1 VNHSMDTRL
10 PLLLHARSRG
20 FTLLE
25 VMIVCSLIAVLAA
38 MAIPSYRQYVMRIHR
53 ADAIEKL
60 LTAAACQQRLYASE
74 FSFDTHRCLPN
85 GADEKYTFR
94 YEPEA
99 TSGAVAF
106 TVIAEPKAAQA
117 ADVCGS
123 LSLTH
128 TGLRMIGANSE
139 RLNACWQSR

>member
-1 VNHSMDTRL
+1 
-10 PLLLHARSRG
+10 
-20 FTLLE
+20 
-25 VMIVCSLIAVLAA
+25 MIVCSLIAVLTA
-38 MAIPSYRQYVMRIHR
+38 MAIPSYRQYVMRTHR

-60 LTAAACQQRLYASE
+60 LAAAACQQRLYANE

-85 GADEKYTFR
+85 GAAEKYTFR
-94 YEPEA
+94 YEPEG

-106 TVIAEPKAAQA
+106 TVIAEPNAAQA

-123 LSLTH
+123 LSLAH
-128 TGLRMIGANSE
+128 TGLRMISADSE